1 MFHGSLLQRPQVDT
15 LCAHRVAGEGPG
27 TVADSS
33 VSRVGFRLT
42 SAPHISVPIPS
53 LTQNVLTAHVIG
65 AYLSSVSPREQW
77 LHLIS
82 EKYDVDYTGAYVE
95 LCDVAQI
102 LWVRHSFNFLFHVAN
117 ERVVIR
123 LMAPCREGY
132 NKVNKVLSVLWAFCS
147 HLH

>member
-1 MFHGSLLQRPQVDT
+1 MCCVLWFSVTAPSGGYSLCSQSGRRRPWDCCRLQRFSCWLPP
-15 LCAHRVAGEGPG
+15 HF
-27 TVADSS
+27 S
-33 VSRVGFRLT
+33 VS
-42 SAPHISVPIPS
+42 IPS

-95 LCDVAQI
+95 LCDVAQK
-102 LWVRHSFNFLFHVAN
+102 LWVRHSFNFLFYVAN
-117 ERVVIR
+117 ERVVIC